1 MSSLDA
7 TESVPAESQSITIEP
22 MSGIGTLIIFRTPDG
37 RERAAIVTA
46 CTDVSVNAVVFGVD
60 HDDSEAGLK
69 CGLVRSG
76 DVWIA
81 NV

>member
-1 MSSLDA
+1 MSRRV
-7 TESVPAESQSITIEP
+7 TESAPDESQSVTIEP
-22 MSGIGTLIIFRTPDG
+22 MSGIGTVIVFRAPDG

-69 CGLVRSG
+69 CGLVRS
-76 DVWIA
+76 DTHWVA